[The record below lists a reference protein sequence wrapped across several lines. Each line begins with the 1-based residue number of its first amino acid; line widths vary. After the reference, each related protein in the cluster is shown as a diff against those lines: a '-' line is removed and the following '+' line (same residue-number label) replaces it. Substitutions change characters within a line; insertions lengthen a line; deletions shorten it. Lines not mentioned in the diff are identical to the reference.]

1 MRLPPHFTKKG
12 EKLWKVAKVPQTS
25 AILADV
31 CKKPIGYLA
40 LVVQTVGH
48 QTTTLYSYHT
58 IYFGCPCQCE
68 LSECKNLTISIDGSF
83 IPWFIIS

>member
-40 LVVQTVGH
+40 LVVNSRPPNYNTVLISH
-48 QTTTLYSYHT
+48 
-58 IYFGCPCQCE
+58 
-68 LSECKNLTISIDGSF
+68 NLF
-83 IPWFIIS
+83 